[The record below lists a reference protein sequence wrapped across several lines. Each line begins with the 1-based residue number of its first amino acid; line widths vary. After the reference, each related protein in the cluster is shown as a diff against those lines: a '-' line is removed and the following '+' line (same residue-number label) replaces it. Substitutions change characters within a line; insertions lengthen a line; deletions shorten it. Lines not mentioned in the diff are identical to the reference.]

1 MGRKDILDTCQGA
14 IAEHIVAQE
23 LRVVFNDKYIQHLNF
38 WVRDKQGTSA
48 EVDFI
53 WQSGLIL
60 IPIEVKSGHN
70 AHLRSLQSFMDLSSG
85 DIAVRIWSGPYS
97 IDQVSPVFRQMSNF
111 QFYLIHNLCLL
122 MAFLFSFCNID
133 SKVTNIDHCG
143 DNSMSV
149 GEIIFFQLQKVNI
162 RNILYICL
170 VKLLNK
176 LSFILQN

>member
-23 LRVVFNDKYIQHLNF
+23 LRVVLNDKYIQHLNF

-97 IDQVSPVFRQMSNF
+97 IDQVSTPKGKKFRLINIP
-111 QFYLIHNLCLL
+111 FYYVGSLPLILE
-122 MAFLFSFCNID
+122 
-133 SKVTNIDHCG
+133 KVIN
-143 DNSMSV
+143 
-149 GEIIFFQLQKVNI
+149 Q
-162 RNILYICL
+162 
-170 VKLLNK
+170 
-176 LSFILQN
+176 

>member
-1 MGRKDILDTCQGA
+1 MGRKDILDTWQGA

-23 LRVVFNDKYIQHLNF
+23 LRVVLNDKYIQHLNF

-85 DIAVRIWSGPYS
+85 DISIRVRSGSYS
-97 IDQVSPVFRQMSNF
+97 IDQISTLFHRLKYLNTNTIVFRNKNSC
-111 QFYLIHNLCLL
+111 I
-122 MAFLFSFCNID
+122 CN
-133 SKVTNIDHCG
+133 
-143 DNSMSV
+143 
-149 GEIIFFQLQKVNI
+149 
-162 RNILYICL
+162 
-170 VKLLNK
+170 
-176 LSFILQN
+176 